1 MKKLFVLF
9 IGFMFLAGCGT
20 TMTASKTGFLG
31 EYADKLQPGPE
42 GAAKLR
48 WLKPGVD
55 FAKYNK
61 VMVAPISFPATDEA
75 EGKAL
80 ADIDPAKLKE
90 LGEKCTQAVIDGI
103 KSKYP
108 IATTPGPDVVQVRF
122 AIIDLKKSYPVL
134 SGFTSIAP
142 PALAINLIRQGTT
155 GTWTGGGSTVGQ
167 AMAMD
172 TTTGE
177 VVAAAQDK
185 YEAGFTER
193 FTTYGQAEAAFKSWG
208 EKIAKFL
215 DEAHGKK

>member
-1 MKKLFVLF
+1 MKKLLVVVM
-9 IGFMFLAGCGT
+9 GFLFLAACAS
-20 TMTASKTGFLG
+20 MTPSKTAFLG
-31 EYADKLQPGPE
+31 DYADKLQPGPE
-42 GAAKLR
+42 GGAKLR

-61 VMVAPISFPATDEA
+61 VMVAPISFPAADDSEA
-75 EGKAL
+75 KAL

-90 LGEKCTQAVIDGI
+90 LGEKCTQAVLEGV

-108 IATTPGPDVVQVRF
+108 IATAPGPDVAQVRF

-142 PALAINLIRQGTT
+142 PALAINLIRKGAT
-155 GTWTGGGSTVGQ
+155 GTWTGGGSTVAQ
-167 AMAMD
+167 VMTTD
-172 TTTGE
+172 STTGE
-177 VVAAAQDK
+177 VIAAAQDK

-193 FTTYGQAEAAFKSWG
+193 FTTYGQAEDAFKSWG